1 MLKARLVHLPESP
14 QRHSHAHH
22 QLVIG
27 LTGESN
33 LAVNG
38 REARLESGAAA
49 VVPTYAV
56 HDFHGDPANIVWVID
71 LDRDSP
77 EFTQPDHPGRHAF
90 THLFERP
97 RLIRLS
103 KPVRDLLWHYR
114 EQMRHADEADGL
126 GYHLGAAIT
135 QLTVACLNLESEAA
149 PSRMD
154 RVQRFIDMNLDQP
167 LRVADMVDLM
177 CMSVSHFQRR
187 FRSEAGCSPRRF
199 LIERRLERAEILLRE
214 QDLSIEEVS
223 QRVGFCGQSALT
235 NAFNKYR
242 DCTPGQWRKRVI
254 GTGQGVNQGD
264 NDFESD
270 AFFQKYDA
278 FLQDAE
284 EADH

>member
-1 MLKARLVHLPESP
+1 MLKARLVHLPEKP

-49 VVPTYAV
+49 VVPTLAV
-56 HDFHGDPANIVWVID
+56 HDFHGDPSNVVWVID
-71 LDRDSP
+71 LERDAP
-77 EFTQPDHPGRHAF
+77 EFTQHDHPGHRAF
-90 THLFERP
+90 TRLFERP

-114 EQMRHADEADGL
+114 EQMRYADDEDEL

-154 RVQRFIDMNLDQP
+154 RVQRFIDMNLDRP
-167 LRVADMVDLM
+167 LRVADMADLM
-177 CMSVSHFQRR
+177 CMSVSHFQRC
-187 FRSEAGCSPRRF
+187 FRRETGLSPRRF
-199 LIERRLERAEILLRE
+199 LIERRLERAQMLLRE

-235 NAFNKYR
+235 NAFTKYR
-242 DCTPGQWRKRVI
+242 GCTPGQWRRHSDDRA
-254 GTGQGVNQGD
+254 QGLNQGD

-270 AFFQKYDA
+270 AFFKRYDA
-278 FLQDAE
+278 FLQDVE
-284 EADH
+284 ETEH

>member
-14 QRHSHAHH
+14 KRHSHAHH

-56 HDFHGDPANIVWVID
+56 HDFHGDPSNVVWVID
-71 LDRDSP
+71 LDRDAP
-77 EFTQPDHPGRHAF
+77 EFTQSDHPGHDSFRR
-90 THLFERP
+90 LFERP

-114 EQMRHADEADGL
+114 EQMRYADTDDEL

-135 QLTVACLNLESEAA
+135 QLTVACLNLEREAA

-167 LRVADMVDLM
+167 LRVADMADLM

-187 FRSEAGCSPRRF
+187 FRQETGYSPRRF

-214 QDLSIEEVS
+214 LDLSIEEVS

-242 DCTPGQWRKRVI
+242 GCTPGQWRSRVA
-254 GTGQGVNQGD
+254 GAGPGLNRGD

-270 AFFQKYDA
+270 AFFQKDDS
-278 FLQDAE
+278 FLQDAG